1 MGEMRDNRTKNKPC
15 PSTPKPQPV
24 RKELPPDV
32 KKALDRVEEEVRKEK
47 QR

>member
-1 MGEMRDNRTKNKPC
+1 MRDNRTKNKPC
-15 PSTPKPQPV
+15 PPPPPSKPV

-32 KKALDRVEEEVRKEK
+32 KKALDEVEREVKKEK

>member
-1 MGEMRDNRTKNKPC
+1 MRDNRTKNKPA
-15 PSTPKPQPV
+15 PQPPPKPV

-32 KKALDRVEEEVRKEK
+32 KRALDEVEREVKKEK